1 MGEEN
6 KVAPAPAA
14 APAPATPAPASGGGK
29 SSNKVILIIV
39 IVVVVLGIIGYAA
52 ERFIARKIADKAA
65 STIISSATGGKV
77 SVDSSDNG
85 GVSVNSNGDTISS
98 GTKAVWPVNMPSSVP
113 KFTYGTISYSS
124 SSDTADYKAWSAM
137 FTDITSDAG
146 TKYATA
152 LTTNGYTQTEVINN
166 NGVSITTYENDTYR
180 VSVTIDDSNKEATVS
195 VGLK

>member
-14 APAPATPAPASGGGK
+14 PAPAAPAPANGGGK
-29 SSNKVILIIV
+29 GGSKVVIIIV

-52 ERFIARKIADKAA
+52 ERYIAKKIADKAA

-77 SVDSSDNG
+77 SVDSSGNG
-85 GVSVNSNGDTISS
+85 GVSVNSNGDSISS
-98 GTKAVWPVNMPSSVP
+98 GSKAVWPVNMPSSVP

-137 FTDITSDAG
+137 FTDVTTDAG
-146 TKYATA
+146 TKYANA
-152 LTTNGYTQTEVINN
+152 LTANGYAQTEVINN
-166 NGVSITTYENDTYR
+166 NDVSITTYENDTYR
-180 VSVTIDDSNKEATVS
+180 VSVTIDTSNKEATVS